1 MNWAQ
6 MQRRMLLSRMGF
18 MWGNKSKRVISTF
31 KEHPWLVSSL
41 VVAMAV
47 TLFFAVRTVAFAIY
61 WSGPA
66 HRDQTLQGWMT
77 PGYVSKSWNVPHTN
91 IEALFKS
98 LELPL
103 ERKPI
108 GRIAEENDISLE
120 DLTIQIEAV
129 IATHR
134 ANQ

>member
-1 MNWAQ
+1 
-6 MQRRMLLSRMGF
+6 
-18 MWGNKSKRVISTF
+18 
-31 KEHPWLVSSL
+31 
-41 VVAMAV
+41 
-47 TLFFAVRTVAFAIY
+47 
-61 WSGPA
+61 
-66 HRDQTLQGWMT
+66 MT